1 MNQILLPKV
10 FQEGIKH
17 ECTYIIQPGNVCL
30 KTFSISK
37 STLYNISITLAKMT
51 VKLFLLNDLYWE
63 NFYCIT
69 RYYIRDANEFI

>member
-37 STLYNISITLAKMT
+37 STLYNISITLAKKT
-51 VKLFLLNDLYWE
+51 I
-63 NFYCIT
+63 CIGK
-69 RYYIRDANEFI
+69 IFIVLPDIILEMLMSSFK